1 MVQKR
6 ISTAIRKKQIIDAA
20 RKLIVQKGSEHL
32 TIRSIAKEVNFSEA
46 AIYRHFKNKK
56 EILSF
61 LMSHII
67 TSMLDEIDRTSS
79 NGASSLETVQAILR
93 NHLSRIEQSRGMSFQ
108 IIAEVISFGDR
119 NLNRQVYESINIYI
133 ERLKDLINAGVNGG
147 SIRDDI
153 DLDACAMLLF
163 GMIQGMVNVWALG
176 RYGFDLTDRFESL
189 WLVFQ
194 EAIVKRPG
202 IISDRP
208 TADAG
213 RHV

>member
-1 MVQKR
+1 MAQTR
-6 ISTAIRKKQIIDAA
+6 SSTAIRKKQIIDAA

-32 TIRSIAKEVNFSEA
+32 TIRSIAKEVKLSEA
-46 AIYRHFKNKK
+46 AIYRHFKNKS

-61 LMSHII
+61 LMSHIM
-67 TSMLDEIDRTSS
+67 TSMLDEIDRTSA
-79 NGASSLETVQAILR
+79 NGAPSLATVQAILT

-133 ERLKDLINAGVNGG
+133 ERLKELIKAGADGG
-147 SIRDDI
+147 FIRDDI

-176 RYGFDLTDRFESL
+176 HYKFDLADKFESL
-189 WLVFQ
+189 WGVFL
-194 EAIVKRPG
+194 EAIIKRDGQLPCG
-202 IISDRP
+202 S
-208 TADAG
+208 
-213 RHV
+213 

>member
-1 MVQKR
+1 MAQKR

-32 TIRSIAKEVNFSEA
+32 TIRSIAKEVNLSEA

-79 NGASSLETVQAILR
+79 NGAPSLETVQAILR

-176 RYGFDLTDRFESL
+176 RYGFDLTDKFESL

-194 EAIVKRPG
+194 EAIVKRPV

-213 RHV
+213 YHG